1 MATRLAR
8 KIGSYAIEKGIELN
22 EAYVLP
28 PTETGTIP
36 QASAA
41 DWSLFSGVA
50 PTYES
55 GVGPAGGGG
64 SWNFNLPN
72 GGTNGSRIRN
82 INAATLATVNDRNF
96 TAGCWVRFSQLP
108 TGTSTSACAI
118 MQIGNVF
125 AAGFSFY
132 VGGATSAFGNNFSF
146 ASTTGVT
153 VNSGVPCVAGQW
165 YLLSVIVDGTSTK
178 YYVDGVETNSI
189 TRTLSANGAQ
199 LVLGSLNT
207 GSHNAILNIS
217 NAFIAPNTIVTAPDL
232 LEIYNVGSSSRLVK
246 HYDGTAWEDSYD
258 QKVWNGTNWVQWT
271 TPTYWNG
278 SAWVAI

>member
-28 PTETGTIP
+28 PTETGTIS

-50 PTYES
+50 PTYQS

-64 SWNFNLPN
+64 SWNFINDVS
-72 GGTNGSRIRN
+72 GGARLRST
-82 INAATLATVNDRNF
+82 NAATLATVNDREF
-96 TAGCWVRFSQLP
+96 TAGCWVKFNELP
-108 TGTSTSACAI
+108 QDGLANSVVIFAMANIFTS
-118 MQIGNVF
+118 GF
-125 AAGFSFY
+125 AMFL
-132 VGGATSAFGNNFSF
+132 GGATSTVGNNFTF
-146 ASTTGVT
+146 TGGTTTPIDSGVT
-153 VNSGVPCVAGQW
+153 CVAGEW
-165 YLLSVIVDGTSTK
+165 YLLSVIVSGTSTK
-178 YYVDGVETNSI
+178 YYINGVEVISV
-189 TRTLSANGAQ
+189 TRTLSTNCIALFIGNGTAKG
-199 LVLGSLNT
+199 VTTTN
-207 GSHNAILNIS
+207 NIC
-217 NAFIAPNTIVTAPDL
+217 NVFIADNDAITASDL
-232 LEIYNVGSSSRLVK
+232 LEIYNVGTSDRIVN
-246 HYDGTAWEDSYD
+246 HYDGTAWQESYD

>member
-8 KIGSYAIEKGIELN
+8 KISSYAIEKGIELN

-72 GGTNGSRIRN
+72 GGTNGSRIRS
-82 INAATLATVNDRNF
+82 INAATIATVNDRNF
-96 TAGCWVRFSQLP
+96 IAACWVRFSQLP
-108 TGTSTSACAI
+108 TGTSTSAAAI
-118 MQIGNVF
+118 MQIANIF
-125 AAGFSFY
+125 TSGFSFY
-132 VGGATSAFGNNFSF
+132 VAGATSAFGNNFSF
-146 ASTTGVT
+146 ASTTGV
-153 VNSGVPCVAGQW
+153 VVDSGVPCVAGQW

-178 YYVDGVETNSI
+178 YYVNGVETNSI
-189 TRTLSANGAQ
+189 TRTLSTNGAQ

-246 HYDGTAWEDSYD
+246 HYDGTAWQDSYD